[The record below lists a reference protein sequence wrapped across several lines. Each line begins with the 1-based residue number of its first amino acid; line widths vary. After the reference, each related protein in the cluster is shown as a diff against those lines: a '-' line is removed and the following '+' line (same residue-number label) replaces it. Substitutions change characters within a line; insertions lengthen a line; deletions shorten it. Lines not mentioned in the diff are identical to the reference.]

1 MIISIVNMVML
12 IWIKVML
19 VILLYK
25 EKQLH
30 KQILNTYRQRMYN
43 LSVRRIR
50 AAIGAVEK
58 Q

>member
-1 MIISIVNMVML
+1 MMISIGNLLML
-12 IWIKVML
+12 IWIKVVL

-30 KQILNTYRQRMYN
+30 KQRLNTYRQCTYN
-43 LSVRRIR
+43 IPVRCIC
-50 AAIGAVEK
+50 ATIGAMEK